1 MIDIKTGSIIF
12 DKGITINQNSD
23 FDSVYQMKLGE
34 IQEVNDMGNG
44 WKWLCIKNVSIS
56 GRFFVMSFAFK
67 DLTFKELSFTLS
79 EEKFDLNSNWSN
91 WNEKEEFE
99 NLKKYQDWLDTEI
112 GKNHEFKWGK
122 FGRNMILK
130 EDVVLLD

>member
-44 WKWLCIKNVSIS
+44 WKWLRIKNISIS

-67 DLTFKELSFTLS
+67 YLTIKELSFIMS
-79 EEKFDLNSNWSN
+79 EEKFDLNSNSN
-91 WNEKEEFE
+91 WNENGEFE
-99 NLKKYQDWLDTEI
+99 NLKKYQDWLNKEI
-112 GKNHEFKWGK
+112 GDDREF
-122 FGRNMILK
+122 
-130 EDVVLLD
+130 D